1 MSSGSDLAAS
11 AVDAEV
17 PGSDATTPRAI
28 PARGWW
34 QVTKRAWA
42 EAKTDQVPL
51 LAAGVAFFGFLSLF
65 PAIIAAVM
73 TYGLVANPRQIRD
86 QISGVTDAMPK
97 DARSLVMGQI
107 DTITSTPQ
115 QSLGIGVVVALALAL
130 WSASG
135 GVGNLISAVN
145 LAYDEEET
153 RGFVR
158 RKALALGMTL
168 GAIIFALVAIG
179 LVAVAPAVFDALGLS
194 TAGRLIAEVVRWVLL
209 LALVMAALA
218 VVFRVAPDRD
228 APKFAWVT
236 IGAIIATVIWL
247 IASLGF
253 SFYVDNFGSY
263 SKTYG
268 SLAAVVVM
276 LLWLWITCYIVLLGA
291 EINAESEAQTVE
303 DTTKGPAKP
312 LGDRG
317 AVKADSLPPA
327 EGSAEE
333 AVDRRR
339 T

>member
-1 MSSGSDLAAS
+1 
-11 AVDAEV
+11 
-17 PGSDATTPRAI
+17 
-28 PARGWW
+28 
-34 QVTKRAWA
+34 VTKRAWA

-86 QISGVTDAMPK
+86 QISGVTDALPK